1 MQPPEQE
8 PSKRSGPQLTWPA
21 PLLDIAY
28 AILSRKWIVAAI
40 ILLGLILG
48 VLRWSRM
55 PPTYTASAVAVLLP
69 REKPILDAAIET
81 SSMESSDDSAGRS
94 ATGTLMLPPNPT
106 LYTTLINSRSVLEEI
121 GQRLKD
127 DLGDRLS
134 PDDRSVEVYQQVKS
148 MISVTSTEDGLITV
162 TVTSSSPSLSAK
174 IANLLFKECER
185 ASKEIERSLI
195 LTQAGH
201 LRDAL
206 VIAEAQLRETEEEL
220 AEFAAEFEIV
230 DVNFQVSNKLR
241 NVRELQVERDRLNTE
256 LDDLRLSYAEK
267 SPEIQSIQTRIA
279 SIEKQLKNAESNI
292 VGSVTSSQYG
302 KLIVEYE
309 SLKER
314 IRFERDLVA
323 TLSTKVDIYEIR
335 AEQPTGNLA
344 VIRPA
349 SEPSLP
355 AGPSKKKEI
364 GLILGLFI
372 VIAIGWALAAQ
383 QWQIA
388 RKDPVL
394 SAQIDKVIQSLKPF
408 RRR

>member
-1 MQPPEQE
+1 MQAPDKEPPQQT
-8 PSKRSGPQLTWPA
+8 GTTLTWPA

-40 ILLGLILG
+40 IFVGLVLG
-48 VLRWSRM
+48 VIRWSLM
-55 PPTYTASAVAVLLP
+55 PPTYTASAVAVLLA

-94 ATGTLMLPPNPT
+94 AVGTLMLPPDPT

-121 GQRLKD
+121 GERLKEE
-127 DLGDRLS
+127 LGDYLS
-134 PDDRSVEVYQQVKS
+134 PNDRSVEVYQQIKS
-148 MISVTSTEDGLITV
+148 MISVTSTENGLITV
-162 TVTSSSPSLSAK
+162 TVTSSSPRLSAK
-174 IANLLFKECER
+174 IANLLFLECER

-206 VIAEAQLRETEEEL
+206 ISSEAQLRLTEEAL
-220 AEFAAEFEIV
+220 SQFSAQFKIV
-230 DVNFQVSNKLR
+230 DVDYQISNKLR
-241 NVRELQVERDRLNTE
+241 NVRELQVERDRLQTE
-256 LDDLRLSYAEK
+256 LDDLRLSYAAS
-267 SPEIQSIQTRIA
+267 SPEIQSINTRIA
-279 SIEKQLKNAESNI
+279 SIENQLNLAESNI
-292 VGSVTSSQYG
+292 LGSVPSAEYG
-302 KLIVEYE
+302 RLIVEYE

-349 SEPSLP
+349 SEPALP

-364 GLILGLFI
+364 GLVLGLFI
-372 VIAIGWALAAQ
+372 VLAVGWALAAQ
-383 QWQIA
+383 QWQVA
-388 RKDPVL
+388 RRDPTL
-394 SAQIDKVIQSLKPF
+394 GPQIDKTLQALKPF
-408 RRR
+408 NRR